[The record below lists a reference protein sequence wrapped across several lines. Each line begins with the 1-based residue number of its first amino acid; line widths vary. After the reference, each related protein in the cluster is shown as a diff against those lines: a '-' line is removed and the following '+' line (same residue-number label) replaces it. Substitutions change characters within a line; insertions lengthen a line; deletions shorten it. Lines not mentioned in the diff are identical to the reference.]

1 MVEWTLTRQTQIHR
15 TDYNL
20 FIVLVEYDRNG
31 NEGNENGNKID
42 VGLAHT
48 HHYHQYRNRSFN

>member
-1 MVEWTLTRQTQIHR
+1 MVEWTLTRQAQIHC
-15 TDYNL
+15 TNYGL
-20 FIVLVEYDRNG
+20 FIVFVEYDRNG

-48 HHYHQYRNRSFN
+48 HHHHQN